1 MECQLNI
8 RYENTAQLKKYS
20 LPTVT
25 FELKNVSYNSIK
37 INVIKSHMIDF
48 SINFKCPF
56 FSIGHSCR
64 VDKIQLIL
72 EIIKN
77 QLQF

>member
-1 MECQLNI
+1 MECQLSI

-25 FELKNVSYNSIK
+25 FELKNVSYNSI
-37 INVIKSHMIDF
+37 NVIKSPIIDF

-56 FSIGHSCR
+56 FSIGHSCG